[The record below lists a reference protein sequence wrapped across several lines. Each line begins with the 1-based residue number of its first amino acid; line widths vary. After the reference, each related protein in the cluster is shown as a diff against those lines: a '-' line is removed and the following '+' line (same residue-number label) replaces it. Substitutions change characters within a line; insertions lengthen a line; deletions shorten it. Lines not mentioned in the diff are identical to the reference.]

1 MESPTKKSTKK
12 PMQLIDD
19 SKRSTSPDTV
29 ADDEVPEVEDIEA
42 LRKKFV
48 GEVDLPESTCLSD
61 VHAVHV

>member
-1 MESPTKKSTKK
+1 
-12 PMQLIDD
+12 MQLIDD